1 MGNSP
6 RPEPAGRHHEDPLS
20 LSGLLRGRVP
30 RNPVWRRLVLTAIYV
45 KICEV
50 DVNELARPDPPAPSI
65 GESRSRV
72 LAALQDAG
80 EAMGV
85 GELAKRVRL
94 HPNTVRFHLDA
105 LVEAGLVDRSTEQ
118 RDQPGRPRTLYA
130 PHAGSARAG
139 RRSYRLL
146 AEILT
151 SYVGAE
157 TPEPARAGRKAGW
170 AWGRY
175 LAERPPPF
183 SELDADDATQRLV
196 RTLDEIGFAPE
207 ATTGDGRRI
216 LLHHCPFRET
226 AAEHRDVVCSIHF
239 GLMQGILAE
248 LGAPV
253 DAERLDPFVEPSL
266 CVAHLAGRRA
276 APGSATDA
284 DAAEP

>member
-1 MGNSP
+1 M
-6 RPEPAGRHHEDPLS
+6 R
-20 LSGLLRGRVP
+20 
-30 RNPVWRRLVLTAIYV
+30 RRLVLTAVCV

-80 EAMGV
+80 DAMGV
-85 GELAKRVRL
+85 GDLARRVRL

-130 PHAGSARAG
+130 AHAGSARAG

-157 TPEPARAGRKAGW
+157 TPEPAGAGREAGR

-183 SELDADDATQRLV
+183 RRLDADLAIQRLV
-196 RTLDEIGFAPE
+196 RTLDDIGFSSE
-207 ATTGDGRRI
+207 AVTTEGSRRI
-216 LLHHCPFRET
+216 LLRHCPFRET
-226 AAEHRDVVCSIHF
+226 ATEHRDVVCSVHL

-266 CVAHLAGRRA
+266 CIAHLAAEQAGTEA
-276 APGSATDA
+276 G
-284 DAAEP
+284 AEPSRG

>member
-1 MGNSP
+1 
-6 RPEPAGRHHEDPLS
+6 
-20 LSGLLRGRVP
+20 
-30 RNPVWRRLVLTAIYV
+30 
-45 KICEV
+45 V

-65 GESRSRV
+65 GQSRSRV
-72 LAALQDAG
+72 LAALRDAG

-85 GELAKRVRL
+85 GDLARRVRL

-105 LVEAGLVDRSTEQ
+105 LVEAGLVERSTEQ

-130 PHAGSARAG
+130 AHPGSARAG

-157 TPEPARAGRKAGW
+157 TQEPARAGRDAGR

-175 LAERPPPF
+175 LTERPPPF
-183 SELDADDATQRLV
+183 SELDAEDATRRLV
-196 RTLDEIGFAPE
+196 HTLDEIGFAPE
-207 ATTGDGRRI
+207 PTTTADGRRI

-226 AAEHRDVVCSIHF
+226 AAQHRDVVCSIHL

-248 LGAPV
+248 LGAPI
-253 DAERLDPFVEPSL
+253 DAERLEPFVEPNL
-266 CVAHLAGRRA
+266 CIAHLTARHAVSDRA
-276 APGSATDA
+276 TESDATYRM
-284 DAAEP
+284 